1 MEYDSNI
8 RESPARNQEVD
19 FRSPSSTVF
28 FGLTYPKP
36 ARIFRRTRTLSQTS
50 VPSQCLVGPPLDRGA
65 GRPPLT
71 RTSEGRSPLRTSSKR
86 KRLVLA
92 GLVTLT
98 ILMIPVGAWLSL
110 TYRPSFYRALTNL
123 SPDQR
128 EAKAKRFVAGSL
140 QLRNDISNERDWQA
154 VFTDQEVNAW
164 LAEDL
169 VTHFADLIPP
179 EIHEPRIAFDADR
192 VTLAFQLDRGPIR
205 SVIWVV
211 AQARVPEDNVLALT
225 LEKIRAGVFPISVDR
240 LVGPINAQARAHGLD
255 IHWTREQ
262 GLPVALI
269 RYQPDEGRSD
279 VVLESLSI
287 RRGQLRLSG
296 RSDRLQ
302 GTAVRPVLPTRRI
315 LQLNFPKRNTHL
327 RRSTSSTSTLRSS
340 TVPTT

>member
-1 MEYDSNI
+1 M
-8 RESPARNQEVD
+8 
-19 FRSPSSTVF
+19 
-28 FGLTYPKP
+28 
-36 ARIFRRTRTLSQTS
+36 
-50 VPSQCLVGPPLDRGA
+50 
-65 GRPPLT
+65 RP
-71 RTSEGRSPLRTSSKR
+71 SSKR
-86 KRLVLA
+86 KRLALA
-92 GLVTLT
+92 GLAAL
-98 ILMIPVGAWLSL
+98 ILLMIPVGAWLSL
-110 TYRPSFYRALTNL
+110 TYRPSFYRALINL

-128 EAKAKRFVAGSL
+128 QAKAKKFVAGSL
-140 QLRNDISNERDWQA
+140 QLRNDISNEPDWQA

-211 AQARVPEDNVLALT
+211 AQVRVPDDNVLALT
-225 LEKIRAGVFPISVDR
+225 IEKIRAGVFPISVDR

-255 IHWTREQ
+255 IRWTREQ

-269 RYQPDEGRSD
+269 RYSPDEDRSD
-279 VVLESLSI
+279 VVLESLNV

-296 RSDRLQ
+296 RSDQHR

-315 LQLNFPKRNTHL
+315 LQLNFPKRNHQI
-327 RRSTSSTSTLRSS
+327 RRSTSLRSS
-340 TVPTT
+340 TSPTI